1 MKSYR
6 LEGLDCANCAMKIE
20 KGVQQ
25 IDGVKEATVN
35 FTSGKL
41 TIDVEEDRLAA
52 VEQETKKSSE
62 GIRTRCQGNRNR
74 QGKSI

>member
-41 TIDVEEDRLAA
+41 TIDVEEDRLY
-52 VEQETKKSSE
+52 
-62 GIRTRCQGNRNR
+62 G
-74 QGKSI
+74 

>member
-41 TIDVEEDRLAA
+41 TIDVAEDRLATI
-52 VEQETKKSSE
+52 EQETKKSSE
-62 GIRTRCQGNRNR
+62 GIRTRCQSNRNR
-74 QGKSI
+74 